1 ELAALCRWAWP
12 QRPVNDPSFA
22 GREPVVLVNGRWL
35 APEALSGLDEP
46 HVGLVGGQI
55 SYGVLPPGGAAG
67 LSPRTRPRP
76 PAERPQPLP
85 GRLPEFRK
93 SLPART
99 VGGALIDWPWD
110 LVEHNA
116 AALIRDEAL
125 WRTHREAASL
135 RGLTIQG
142 PADRFLADASARV
155 EPFVLIDTT

>member
-1 ELAALCRWAWP
+1 ERQARCLVADEVAAIVRPELAALCRWAWP

-55 SYGVLPPGGAAG
+55 PYVVLPAGEAAE
-67 LSPRTRPRP
+67 LSPQTLPR
-76 PAERPQPLP
+76 
-85 GRLPEFRK
+85 RLPEFRK

-142 PADRFLADASARV
+142 PADRFLAD
-155 EPFVLIDTT
+155 